1 MSLLVAT
8 PAEDHHDPGAGH
20 PERAARLLAA
30 MAGLDDVPD
39 RDAIVRLPPRLASP
53 AELSVV
59 HDPGYLEALA
69 DLCAAGG
76 GALDPDTAVSPGSWE
91 TARTTAGAGLA
102 AIEAL
107 QGNGGQAAI
116 VLGRPPGHHATRDG
130 GMGFCLINNIAVSAG
145 TLAAAGERVVILDWD
160 VHHGNGTQDIF
171 WSDPRVLYL
180 SIHQWPLYP
189 GTGRSDDR
197 GSGQGQGATI
207 NLPLPAGGTGDVY
220 LSLFDEVIGPSIER
234 FAPTWILISAGFD
247 AHRDDP
253 LADMQLTA
261 GDFADLTARVAGLA
275 PPGRLAL
282 FLEGGYDL
290 PALRKSVGAC
300 AARLVG
306 AAYRPEPA
314 SSGGAGLAL
323 VTKYRSRWV
332 DDPQETA

>member
-91 TARTTAGAGLA
+91 TARMTAGAGLA
-102 AIEAL
+102 AVEAL
-107 QGNGGQAAI
+107 QGNGGQAAV
-116 VLGRPPGHHATRDG
+116 VLGRPPGHHATRDV

-189 GTGRSDDR
+189 GTGRPDDR

-275 PPGRLAL
+275 RPGRLAL

-323 VTKYRSRWV
+323 VGKYRSRWV
-332 DDPQETA
+332 DDPQGTA

>member
-30 MAGLDDVPD
+30 IAGLDDVPD
-39 RDAIVRLPPRLASP
+39 RDAIVHLPPRLASP

-91 TARTTAGAGLA
+91 TARMTAGAGLA
-102 AIEAL
+102 AVEAL
-107 QGNGGQAAI
+107 QANGGQAAV
-116 VLGRPPGHHATRDG
+116 VLGRPPGHHASRDV

-207 NLPLPAGGTGDVY
+207 NLPLPPGGTGDVY
-220 LSLFDEVIGPSIER
+220 LALFDQVIGPSIER

-275 PPGRLAL
+275 RPGRLAL

-290 PALRKSVGAC
+290 PALRASVGAC

-314 SSGGAGLAL
+314 SSGGAGLAH
-323 VTKYRSRWV
+323 VANYRSQF
-332 DDPQETA
+332 DDRHGTA

>member
-1 MSLLVAT
+1 MTLLVAT

-20 PERAARLLAA
+20 PEQAARLLAA
-30 MAGLDDVPD
+30 VAGLDDVPD
-39 RDAIVRLPPRLASP
+39 RDALVRLPPRLASP
-53 AELSVV
+53 TELSVA

-91 TARTTAGAGLA
+91 TARMTAGAGLA
-102 AIEAL
+102 ALEAL
-107 QGNGGQAAI
+107 QSNGGQAAV
-116 VLGRPPGHHATRDG
+116 VLGRPPGHHATRG
-130 GMGFCLINNIAVSAG
+130 VGMGFCLVNNIAVSAG
-145 TLAAAGERVVILDWD
+145 TLAKAGERVAIVDWD

-197 GSGQGQGATI
+197 GSGEGLGATI
-207 NLPLPAGGTGDVY
+207 NLPMPPGGTGDVY
-220 LSLFDEVIGPSIER
+220 LSLFDEVIGPNIER

-253 LADMQLTA
+253 LADMRLTA

-275 PPGRLAL
+275 RPGRLAL

-290 PALRKSVGAC
+290 AALRASVGAC

-306 AAYRPEPA
+306 AAYRPERA
-314 SSGGAGLAL
+314 SSGGTGLAL
-323 VTKYRSRWV
+323 VANYRSRF
-332 DDPQETA
+332 DDRPGPA